1 MDHDH
6 PGTKALGQFY
16 GSFQT
21 PERIL
26 FPTRHP
32 YEVKGAVQA
41 HDGQPMPVHQ
51 MLQVVGLA
59 CVPTPIHQHL
69 YPIEA
74 RLFGQAENAIQTIGI
89 KRTR

>member
-1 MDHDH
+1 MGHDH
-6 PGTKALGQFY
+6 PSTKVLSQFY

-26 FPTRHP
+26 FPAR
-32 YEVKGAVQA
+32 YLSEVKRAVQA
-41 HDGQPMPVHQ
+41 HNGQLMPVHKT
-51 MLQVVGLA
+51 LQVVGLA

-74 RLFGQAENAIQTIGI
+74 GPFGQTENTIQTIGV
-89 KRTR
+89 KRAC